1 MTTDLRAAAPA
12 RIGLLGGS
20 FDPPHLAH
28 LALARTALQALHL
41 DELWWLPAG
50 QPWQKAGRALADGTH
65 RAAMVRLL
73 VQDEPRFRLDA
84 RELDR
89 PGPTFT
95 VDTVRECR
103 AERPDA
109 AFFLILGQ
117 DQYGR
122 LDTWRE
128 WPALLGE
135 VTLAVA
141 ARSGQPPLPP
151 PALAAHPHRLEV
163 LPLPDMPESSTAL
176 REALTRGD
184 EVSPMVGQAVAGYIA
199 RHHLYR
205 GLPPT

>member
-1 MTTDLRAAAPA
+1 MTPSRPA

-28 LALARTALQALHL
+28 LALARTALQTLQL

-50 QPWQKAGRALADGTH
+50 QPWQKAGRALQAGVH

-73 VQDEPRFRLDA
+73 IQGEPRFRLDE
-84 RELDR
+84 RELHR
-89 PGPTFT
+89 SGPTYT

-103 AERPDA
+103 AARADTDL
-109 AFFLILGQ
+109 FLILGQ

-122 LDTWRE
+122 LDTWRD
-128 WPALLGE
+128 WPALLQD

-141 ARSGQPPLPP
+141 GRAGEAPAP
-151 PALAAHPHRLEV
+151 PAALAGHPHRLEV
-163 LPLPDMPESSTAL
+163 LPLPDIPVSSSAL
-176 REALTRGD
+176 REALAQGD
-184 EVSPMVGQAVAGYIA
+184 DVSPMVGEAVAGYIA

-205 GLPPT
+205 GPTPT

>member
-1 MTTDLRAAAPA
+1 VTPSRPA

-28 LALARTALQALHL
+28 LALARTALQTLQL

-50 QPWQKAGRALADGTH
+50 QPWQKAGRALQAGVH

-73 VQDEPRFRLDA
+73 IQGEPRFRLDE
-84 RELDR
+84 RELHR
-89 PGPTFT
+89 SGPTYT

-103 AERPDA
+103 AARADTDL
-109 AFFLILGQ
+109 FLILGQ

-122 LDTWRE
+122 LDTWRD
-128 WPALLGE
+128 WPALLQD

-141 ARSGQPPLPP
+141 GRAGEAPAP
-151 PALAAHPHRLEV
+151 PAALAGHPHRLEV
-163 LPLPDMPESSTAL
+163 LPLPDIPVSSSAL
-176 REALTRGD
+176 REALAQGD
-184 EVSPMVGQAVAGYIA
+184 DVSPMVGEAVAGYIS

-205 GLPPT
+205 GPTPT

>member
-1 MTTDLRAAAPA
+1 LRAAAPA

-141 ARSGQPPLPP
+141 ARGGQPPLPS

-184 EVSPMVGQAVAGYIA
+184 DVSPMVGQAVAGYIA

-205 GLPPT
+205 GPPPT

>member
-1 MTTDLRAAAPA
+1 MTPSRLA

-28 LALARTALQALHL
+28 LALARTALQTLQL

-50 QPWQKAGRALADGTH
+50 QPWQKAGRALQAGVH

-73 VQDEPRFRLDA
+73 IQGEPRFRLDE
-84 RELDR
+84 RELHR
-89 PGPTFT
+89 SGPTYT

-103 AERPDA
+103 AARADTDL
-109 AFFLILGQ
+109 FLILGQ

-122 LDTWRE
+122 LDTWRD
-128 WPALLGE
+128 WPALLQD

-141 ARSGQPPLPP
+141 GRAGEAPAP
-151 PALAAHPHRLEV
+151 PAALAGHPHRLEV
-163 LPLPDMPESSTAL
+163 LPLPDIPVSSSAL
-176 REALTRGD
+176 REALAQGD
-184 EVSPMVGQAVAGYIA
+184 DVSPMVGEAVAGYIA

-205 GLPPT
+205 GPTPT

>member
-1 MTTDLRAAAPA
+1 MTASRPA

-28 LALARTALQALHL
+28 LALAHTALQTLHL

-50 QPWQKAGRALADGTH
+50 QPWQKADRALEAGAH

-73 VQDEPRFRLDA
+73 IQGEPRFRLDE
-84 RELDR
+84 RELHR
-89 PGPTFT
+89 TGPTYT

-103 AERPDA
+103 AGLPKA

-122 LDTWRE
+122 LDTWRD
-128 WPALLGE
+128 WPALLQD

-141 ARSGQPPLPP
+141 GRAGQAPAP
-151 PALAAHPHRLEV
+151 PAALAGHPHRLEV
-163 LPLPDMPESSTAL
+163 LPLPDIPVSSSAL
-176 REALTRGD
+176 REALERGD
-184 EVSPMVGQAVAGYIA
+184 EVSLMVGEAVAGYIA
-199 RHHLYR
+199 LHHLYR
-205 GLPPT
+205 GQTPH

>member
-1 MTTDLRAAAPA
+1 MTADLRSRAPA
-12 RIGLLGGS
+12 RVGLLGGT

-28 LALARTALQALHL
+28 LALARSALQVLHL

-50 QPWQKAGRALADGTH
+50 QPWQKAGRSLADGVH

-73 VQDEPRFRLDA
+73 IQDEPRFCLDE
-84 RELDR
+84 RELRR

-103 AERPDA
+103 AEHPGA

-128 WPALLGE
+128 WPALLGQ

-141 ARSGQPPLPP
+141 ARGGQQPMPS
-151 PALAAHPHRLEV
+151 PALAVHPHRLEV

-184 EVSPMVGQAVAGYIA
+184 DVSPMVGQAVAGYIS

-205 GLPPT
+205 GPTPT

>member
-1 MTTDLRAAAPA
+1 MTTDLRAAEPA

-128 WPALLGE
+128 WPALLGA

-184 EVSPMVGQAVAGYIA
+184 DVSPMVGQAVAGYIA

-205 GLPPT
+205 GPTPT

>member
-1 MTTDLRAAAPA
+1 VTTDLRAAAPA

-128 WPALLGE
+128 WPALLGA

-151 PALAAHPHRLEV
+151 PGLAAHPHRLEV

-184 EVSPMVGQAVAGYIA
+184 DVSPMVGPAVAGYIA

-205 GLPPT
+205 GTTPT

>member
-1 MTTDLRAAAPA
+1 VTASRPA

-28 LALARTALQALHL
+28 LALARTALQTLQL

-50 QPWQKAGRALADGTH
+50 RPWQKAGRALADGTH

-205 GLPPT
+205 GPPPT

>member
-1 MTTDLRAAAPA
+1 VTPSRLA

-28 LALARTALQALHL
+28 LALARTALQTLQL

-50 QPWQKAGRALADGTH
+50 QPWQKAGRALQAGVH

-73 VQDEPRFRLDA
+73 IQGEPRFRLDE
-84 RELDR
+84 RELHR
-89 PGPTFT
+89 SGPTYT

-103 AERPDA
+103 AARADTDL
-109 AFFLILGQ
+109 FLILGQ

-122 LDTWRE
+122 LDTWRD
-128 WPALLGE
+128 WPALLQD

-141 ARSGQPPLPP
+141 GRAGEAPAP
-151 PALAAHPHRLEV
+151 PAALAGHPHRLEV
-163 LPLPDMPESSTAL
+163 LPLPDIPVSSSAL
-176 REALTRGD
+176 REALAQGD
-184 EVSPMVGQAVAGYIA
+184 DVSPMVGEAVAGYIA

-205 GLPPT
+205 GPTPT

>member
-1 MTTDLRAAAPA
+1 MTPSRLA

-28 LALARTALQALHL
+28 LALARTALQTLQL

-50 QPWQKAGRALADGTH
+50 QPWQKAGRALQAGVH

-73 VQDEPRFRLDA
+73 IQGEPRFRLDE
-84 RELDR
+84 RELHR
-89 PGPTFT
+89 SGPTYT

-103 AERPDA
+103 AARADTDL
-109 AFFLILGQ
+109 FLILGQ

-122 LDTWRE
+122 LDTWRD
-128 WPALLGE
+128 WPALLQD

-141 ARSGQPPLPP
+141 GRAGEAPAP
-151 PALAAHPHRLEV
+151 PAALAGHPHRLEV
-163 LPLPDMPESSTAL
+163 LPLPDIPVSSSAL
-176 REALTRGD
+176 REALAQGD
-184 EVSPMVGQAVAGYIA
+184 DVSPMVGEAVAGYIS

-205 GLPPT
+205 GPTPT

>member
-50 QPWQKAGRALADGTH
+50 QPWQKVGRALADGTH

-184 EVSPMVGQAVAGYIA
+184 DVSPMVGPAVAGYIA

-205 GLPPT
+205 GPPPT

>member
-1 MTTDLRAAAPA
+1 MTPSRPA

-28 LALARTALQALHL
+28 LALARTALQTLQL

-50 QPWQKAGRALADGTH
+50 QPWQKAGRALQAGVH

-73 VQDEPRFRLDA
+73 IQGEPRFRLDE
-84 RELDR
+84 RELHR
-89 PGPTFT
+89 SGPTYT

-103 AERPDA
+103 AARADTDL
-109 AFFLILGQ
+109 FLILGQ

-122 LDTWRE
+122 LDTWRD
-128 WPALLGE
+128 WPALLQD

-141 ARSGQPPLPP
+141 GRAGEAPAP
-151 PALAAHPHRLEV
+151 PAALAGHPHRLEV
-163 LPLPDMPESSTAL
+163 LPLPDIPVSSSAL
-176 REALTRGD
+176 REALAQGD
-184 EVSPMVGQAVAGYIA
+184 DVSPMVGEAVAGYIS

-205 GLPPT
+205 GPTPT

>member
-1 MTTDLRAAAPA
+1 MTPGQATGRRG

-28 LALARTALQALHL
+28 LALARTALNALQL
-41 DELWWLPAG
+41 DELRWLPAG
-50 QPWQKAGRALADGTH
+50 QPWQKAGRGLAPGAH

-73 VQDEPRFRLDA
+73 IGGEPRFLLDE
-84 RELDR
+84 RELHR
-89 PGPTFT
+89 HGPTYT

-103 AERPDA
+103 AEQPEA

-128 WPALLGE
+128 WKVLVAE

-141 ARSGQPPLPP
+141 ARGGEKVTPCA
-151 PALAAHPHRLEV
+151 ALARHPHRLEV
-163 LPLPDMPESSTAL
+163 LPLPDIPVSSSAL
-176 REALTRGD
+176 REALARGD
-184 EVSPMVGQAVAGYIA
+184 DVSPVVGAAVAGYIA

-205 GLPPT
+205 SPTPH